1 MRLFK
6 RITESLLSDGEWCY
20 SRRLR
25 PDDPTQG
32 WKLHV
37 SATVISAPKV
47 FAQVYPILR
56 RQDVLFKVP
65 RRLDLLMFLNSGLP
79 HFSQI
84 GKFLTI
90 YPGSTA
96 EALELA
102 RKLHAATRRLHGPE
116 IPFDQRYRKDSLVHY
131 RYGSFGKAKN
141 GAAGP
146 RSIIDPAGRSHP
158 DRRAPDHAVPRW
170 LDDPFQKS
178 RPKSNR
184 ASTKSLLGSSYIR
197 LKLIA
202 QRGKGGV
209 HEAVDL
215 SVLPARLVI
224 IKEGRRHGE
233 TAWDGQDGYA
243 RVKQEGRVLRALRNA
258 GVPVPEVLHEFTQDG
273 NRYLVLEKTPGRPL
287 LPRNRVQPAKISWQR
302 AAKILN
308 RLGSLLHAIHSV
320 GYVWRD
326 CKPEHIF
333 VSRGVISLID
343 FEGACRITDTDVF
356 PWGSHYYLPPVYR
369 REFAGRQPST
379 LEDDYALGVIVF
391 QFLSGRFPPASARTC
406 SRIYKGA
413 HCPDHLRLEIEN
425 LLDSG
430 SSEMATVFSSRIKQR
445 TVRGLR

>member
-25 PDDPTQG
+25 PDDPAQG

-56 RQDVLFKVP
+56 QQDVLFKVP

-90 YPGSTA
+90 YPGSTP
-96 EALELA
+96 EAVELA

-146 RSIIDPAGRSHP
+146 RSIIDPAGRSYP
-158 DRRAPDHAVPRW
+158 DRRAPHHAVPGW

-184 ASTKSLLGSSYIR
+184 ASARSLLGSSYIR

-258 GVPVPEVLHEFTQDG
+258 GIPVPEVLHEFTADK

-287 LPRNRVQPAKISWQR
+287 LARNRIQPARTSWRR
-302 AAKILN
+302 AVRLLN
-308 RLGSLLHAIHSV
+308 QLSPLLEAIHRT

-326 CKPEHIF
+326 CKPEHIL
-333 VSRGVISLID
+333 VSRGKISLID
-343 FEGACRITDTDVF
+343 FEGACRILETRVL
-356 PWGSHYYLPPVYR
+356 PWGSHPYVPAIYQKEIVR
-369 REFAGRQPST
+369 RRPGT
-379 LEDDYALGVIVF
+379 LEDNYALGVVLF
-391 QFLSGRFPPASARTC
+391 QFLSGQFPSSSARE
-406 SRIYKGA
+406 RAAVYKQTR
-413 HCPDHLRLEIEN
+413 CPDYLRAKVESFLK
-425 LLDSG
+425 
-430 SSEMATVFSSRIKQR
+430 F
-445 TVRGLR
+445 